1 MAESNATIITT
12 ARRELLCKAASG
24 EAETIPAITKVAFGS
39 GGVDSDGVVIVPSA
53 DQQELH
59 NEVGRYPIDGVT
71 YPVSTT
77 ARYKVTIPAADLEG
91 AAISEVALVDSE
103 GDVAAIKTMY
113 SKQKDAGVSFTFE
126 FDDEF

>member
-24 EAETIPAITKVAFGS
+24 EAETVPAVTKVAFGS

-91 AAISEVALVDSE
+91 AAISAVALVDSE
-103 GDVAAIKTMY
+103 GTLCAIRNILPKG
-113 SKQKDAGVSFTFE
+113 KDAGVALIFT